1 MRLIMNDPDFFE
13 NDAGQADLFADQPPQ
28 PRKVMDFQAEARKR
42 LNKLLAE
49 AKAADKSPWSEKELQ
64 KLQIL
69 FPQMAEWL
77 PDDEADQLCFE
88 FSQQV
93 ERLKDAA

>member
-1 MRLIMNDPDFFE
+1 MSDPDFFG
-13 NDAGQADLFADQPPQ
+13 NQPPQADLFADQPPQ

-42 LNKLLAE
+42 LQKLLAE

-77 PDDEADQLCFE
+77 PDDEANQLCFE
-88 FSQQV
+88 FAQEM